1 MRNLAIITGS
11 ATILAGCADLKLT
24 GDERG
29 GVIAYGGMGADQA
42 NTMAQQYCAKY
53 GKHARITGA
62 IVADYIKEPM
72 FFECV
77 S

>member
-1 MRNLAIITGS
+1 V
-11 ATILAGCADLKLT
+11 T

-29 GVIAYGGMGADQA
+29 GVIAYGGMGVDQA
-42 NTMAQQYCAKY
+42 NTIAQQYCAKY
-53 GKHARITGA
+53 GKHARVTGA
-62 IVADYIKEPM
+62 MVAGYIKEPM